1 MSIEY
6 KVIGRHI
13 RTARKRKNMTQE
25 DVAAAIEMSPAHFG
39 KVERGDRP
47 VNLQR
52 LSQLSQV
59 LDVPLEKLVEGAAI
73 ADDGS
78 TVSKTGFTGNT
89 DFIDSNGIAICHQPT
104 AAVLPAGR
112 VADHER
118 LVVHFIRLGQLVWHR
133 LDDGDCW
140 SVHRLS
146 VAAFHAGKAG
156 HDHARPHPSALGVS
170 GR

>member
-59 LDVPLEKLVEGAAI
+59 LDVLLEKLVEGAAI

-78 TVSKTGFTGNT
+78 TVPKL
-89 DFIDSNGIAICHQPT
+89 
-104 AAVLPAGR
+104 VLQGTLISSTLLRASQK
-112 VADHER
+112 D
-118 LVVHFIRLGQLVWHR
+118 
-133 LDDGDCW
+133 
-140 SVHRLS
+140 
-146 VAAFHAGKAG
+146 
-156 HDHARPHPSALGVS
+156 ARTMPSGLCCACVPP
-170 GR
+170 

>member
-1 MSIEY
+1 MGIEY

-13 RTARKRKNMTQE
+13 RAARKRMHMTQE

-59 LDVPLEKLVEGAAI
+59 LNVPLEKLVEGAAI

-78 TVSKTGFTGNT
+78 VASQTGFTGNA
-89 DFIDSNGIAICHQPT
+89 DFLDAIESLAKGCSDDARRLMLRLC
-104 AAVLPAGR
+104 AAV
-112 VADHER
+112 ADE
-118 LVVHFIRLGQLVWHR
+118 
-133 LDDGDCW
+133 DKT
-140 SVHRLS
+140 
-146 VAAFHAGKAG
+146 KAS
-156 HDHARPHPSALGVS
+156 R
-170 GR
+170 

>member
-78 TVSKTGFTGNT
+78 TVSKTGFTGN
-89 DFIDSNGIAICHQPT
+89 DVP
-104 AAVLPAGR
+104 P
-112 VADHER
+112 
-118 LVVHFIRLGQLVWHR
+118 VWHECHENAR
-133 LDDGDCW
+133 AHQRHEPCCRYLHMRCLWNCRGAAGI
-140 SVHRLS
+140 HEAGLS
-146 VAAFHAGKAG
+146 SQLLG
-156 HDHARPHPSALGVS
+156 GVS
-170 GR
+170 ARAPER

>member
-59 LDVPLEKLVEGAAI
+59 PVSYTHLDVYKRQHYNQNGA
-73 ADDGS
+73 
-78 TVSKTGFTGNT
+78 
-89 DFIDSNGIAICHQPT
+89 
-104 AAVLPAGR
+104 
-112 VADHER
+112 
-118 LVVHFIRLGQLVWHR
+118 
-133 LDDGDCW
+133 
-140 SVHRLS
+140 
-146 VAAFHAGKAG
+146 
-156 HDHARPHPSALGVS
+156 
-170 GR
+170 

>member
-1 MSIEY
+1 MGIEY

-13 RTARKRKNMTQE
+13 RAARKRKDMTQE

-73 ADDGS
+73 ADDGGTILS
-78 TVSKTGFTGNT
+78 SGLSENT
-89 DFIDSNGIAICHQPT
+89 DFLDSIESLTKGCSDDAKRLMLRLC
-104 AAVLPAGR
+104 AAV
-112 VADHER
+112 ADE
-118 LVVHFIRLGQLVWHR
+118 
-133 LDDGDCW
+133 D
-140 SVHRLS
+140 
-146 VAAFHAGKAG
+146 KTK
-156 HDHARPHPSALGVS
+156 VS
-170 GR
+170 R

>member
-13 RTARKRKNMTQE
+13 RAARKRKGMTQE

-59 LDVPLEKLVEGAAI
+59 LGIPLEKLVEGASI
-73 ADDGS
+73 ADESG
-78 TVSKTGFTGNT
+78 TVPSNGFLENT
-89 DFIDSNGIAICHQPT
+89 DFLDSIESLAKGCSDDAKRLMIRLC
-104 AAVLPAGR
+104 AAV
-112 VADHER
+112 ADE
-118 LVVHFIRLGQLVWHR
+118 
-133 LDDGDCW
+133 DKTKT
-140 SVHRLS
+140 S
-146 VAAFHAGKAG
+146 
-156 HDHARPHPSALGVS
+156 
-170 GR
+170 

>member
-73 ADDGS
+73 ADDSS

-89 DFIDSNGIAICHQPT
+89 DFIDSIWNCCAETMPSPWEEQGTRKSTLCATSGEKSSTCRLRICSLRRRPWCESLGHMT
-104 AAVLPAGR
+104 A
-112 VADHER
+112 
-118 LVVHFIRLGQLVWHR
+118 
-133 LDDGDCW
+133 
-140 SVHRLS
+140 
-146 VAAFHAGKAG
+146 
-156 HDHARPHPSALGVS
+156 S
-170 GR
+170 GTTSPNMWFRWMPLI

>member
-89 DFIDSNGIAICHQPT
+89 DFIDSIEILAKGCSDDAKRLMLRLC
-104 AAVLPAGR
+104 AAV
-112 VADHER
+112 ADEDKTKTSR
-118 LVVHFIRLGQLVWHR
+118 
-133 LDDGDCW
+133 
-140 SVHRLS
+140 
-146 VAAFHAGKAG
+146 
-156 HDHARPHPSALGVS
+156 
-170 GR
+170 

>member
-13 RTARKRKNMTQE
+13 RAARKRKGMTQE

-59 LDVPLEKLVEGAAI
+59 LDIPLEKLVEGAAI
-73 ADDGS
+73 ADESG
-78 TVSKTGFTGNT
+78 TVPSNGFLENT
-89 DFIDSNGIAICHQPT
+89 DFLDSIESLAKGCSDDAKRLMIRLC
-104 AAVLPAGR
+104 AAV
-112 VADHER
+112 ADE
-118 LVVHFIRLGQLVWHR
+118 
-133 LDDGDCW
+133 DKTKT
-140 SVHRLS
+140 S
-146 VAAFHAGKAG
+146 
-156 HDHARPHPSALGVS
+156 
-170 GR
+170 